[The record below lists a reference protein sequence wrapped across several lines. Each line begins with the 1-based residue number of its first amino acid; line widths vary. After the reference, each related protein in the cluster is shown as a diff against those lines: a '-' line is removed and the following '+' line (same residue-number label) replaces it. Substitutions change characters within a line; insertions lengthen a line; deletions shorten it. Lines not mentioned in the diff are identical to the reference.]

1 MATPD
6 NDDDEV
12 EVDEEAEEG
21 GDLDTSLKLFMKKAN
36 WQKKKKPGR
45 KPSGVHGHLMISS
58 ISLRITAHIKR
69 NLFSQIQ
76 RIREM
81 ESCMEKFWKKLKAE
95 LLLEVNT
102 TISLW
107 INCEA
112 SSKNVSLC
120 KQAVLTQKSATV
132 ICLWKSRMTVL
143 RKKNYLFQ

>member
-12 EVDEEAEEG
+12 EVDEEDEEAEEG

-36 WQKKKKPGR
+36 GQKKKKPGR

-81 ESCMEKFWKKLKAE
+81 ESSMETF
-95 LLLEVNT
+95 
-102 TISLW
+102 
-107 INCEA
+107 
-112 SSKNVSLC
+112 
-120 KQAVLTQKSATV
+120 
-132 ICLWKSRMTVL
+132 
-143 RKKNYLFQ
+143 